1 MDEDR
6 VEGTLKQAEGK
17 AQEGWGEAKEKV
29 GAEGTADRAEGKAKQ
44 GEGKL
49 QETFGEAKDKAGEL
63 WDKAKDT
70 LASDDKAKTP

>member
-1 MDEDR
+1 MKESQMDEDR

-29 GAEGTADRAEGKAKQ
+29 GAEGAADQAEGKAKQ

-49 QETFGEAKDKAGEL
+49 QETFGEAR
-63 WDKAKDT
+63 DKAKDT
-70 LASDDKAKTP
+70 LARDDKTKSP